1 MMDQDRHIGRTAA
14 DENTAYEPEQRS
26 IDRAM
31 HAYAAFLRSVERYQ
45 KSLTDFR
52 RLKDSHE
59 SMHTL
64 IRELAANREGAA
76 SRRLEVRNA
85 VREFVQRLRGD
96 ERAPEVTLRIL
107 KRTMH
112 KIVLAMPQQES
123 LRNPDA
129 LLEDSIR
136 WAIEAY
142 YDAA

>member
-1 MMDQDRHIGRTAA
+1 MDEQRHPGRTSA
-14 DENTAYEPEQRS
+14 DENTDYEPERRS
-26 IDRAM
+26 IERAM
-31 HAYAAFLRSVERYQ
+31 HAYASFMRSVERYQ
-45 KSLTDFR
+45 KSVADFR

-59 SMHTL
+59 SMHAL

-76 SRRLEVRNA
+76 SGRLELRSA
-85 VREFVQRLRGD
+85 VQQFVKRLRSE

-107 KRTMH
+107 KRTMNT
-112 KIVLAMPQQES
+112 IVLAMPERES

-129 LLEDSIR
+129 LLEDSVR